1 MIIAPR
7 FLASALAAFLLAGFA
22 SAQVEVAPP
31 PHPTLDDVVK
41 EYIRLELPLAPFDA
55 ELVRREEW
63 QSFGPWVPPEQMHKR
78 KLVASLGF
86 KLPPLREGG
95 RPRIRYFWQN
105 LFPVDVHP
113 HELKAVRPTAEAA
126 AGIEAEPLELAS
138 LAVQCK
144 LLGWDELAARLY
156 RQSLD
161 GHEHERHTMD
171 VRPALQARACAYAE
185 YDLFRPGTDR
195 RILLARLQRLV
206 RDCPQLRNAE
216 RERLLRQLEA
226 AVEHRSTAK
235 PGSIEALIDDLS
247 EFHDSRYGQG
257 EAYWKLI
264 EAGFD
269 AVPALIEHLGDDRLT
284 RADSRA
290 LANSDRDPYELTVG
304 HICSRILFD
313 LSWHRIEYDTRSDAP
328 MRADRARE
336 WFEQAKKIGEA
347 KWLADEIVTHETMDG
362 SMIRQQLAMARAIS
376 AKQPERLAVIYRD
389 SLRISSFVQVRDH
402 VDAVVAS
409 RLKREEKIA
418 LLEEGAANPRME
430 HAFLAIQ
437 GLEQL
442 DLKIARKQLLA
453 VIRRIGTAE
462 EHEADVF
469 AESIP
474 GVFRTHADVECWD
487 ALAVA
492 VRSQPPKARHNLVH
506 WMTLDDRG
514 PETLAVRSERLRFL
528 MKFIDDREQNPKD
541 RESWE
546 LGDSAA
552 ISIERTLDLYES
564 EWLRWEPPSRLW
576 RLVLRSTA
584 ARHAQREIA
593 RLRHTDK

>member
-7 FLASALAAFLLAGFA
+7 FLASALAAFLLAGSV

-78 KLVASLGF
+78 RLVASLGF
-86 KLPPLREGG
+86 KLPPLKDGG
-95 RPRIRYFWQN
+95 RPRIRYFWQS

-144 LLGWDELAARLY
+144 LRGWDELAARLY

-185 YDLFRPGTDR
+185 NDLFQPGTDR
-195 RILLARLQRLV
+195 RILLRRLQRLV

-216 RERLLRQLEA
+216 RDRMLRQLEA
-226 AVEHRSTAK
+226 AVNHRSTAK
-235 PGSIEALIDDLS
+235 PGSLEAFIDELV

-269 AVPALIEHLGDDRLT
+269 AVPALIDHLGDDRLT
-284 RADSRA
+284 RADSSA
-290 LANSDRDPYELTVG
+290 LSNSGNDSYELTVG
-304 HICSRILFD
+304 HVCSRILFD
-313 LSWHRIEYDTRSDAP
+313 LSKHRIGYETQMEAP

-336 WFEQAKKIGEA
+336 WFEQAKKIGES
-347 KWLADEIVTHETMDG
+347 KWLVPEPVTSHVLDG
-362 SMIRQQLAMARAIS
+362 STVRRHTAMARAI
-376 AKQPERLAVIYRD
+376 AVRNPEQMPALYRERLRD
-389 SLRISSFVQVRDH
+389 EPYAALRDH

-418 LLEEGAANPRME
+418 LLEEGAANPQMD
-430 HAFLAIQ
+430 HAFLAIE
-437 GLEQL
+437 GLTQL
-442 DLKIARKQLLA
+442 DPKIARKNLLA
-453 VIRRIGTAE
+453 VICRIGTAE

-492 VRSQPPKARHNLVH
+492 VRSLPPKARHHLVD
-506 WMTLDDRG
+506 WMTLDGRG
-514 PETLAVRSERLRFL
+514 PATPAVRRESIRFL
-528 MKFIDDREQNPKD
+528 MKFIDDREQNPKSN
-541 RESWE
+541 EPWE

-552 ISIERTLDLYES
+552 LSIERTLDLYES
-564 EWLRWEPPSRLW
+564 DLLRWEPPSRLW
-576 RLVLRSTA
+576 RLVLRSYA
-584 ARHAQREIA
+584 ARHAEQAIG
-593 RLRHTDK
+593 K